1 MKTEDFLREVVALP
15 GVTGNESAAAAY
27 IAKAFEPYCDDV
39 KIDCMN
45 NVIGHIA
52 GSGPKVIL
60 CAHQDEI
67 GLMVSKIEKDG
78 SLRMRNVGGVD
89 PRILPGM
96 RVTVWG
102 KEKLMGVIGAKPP
115 HLLTAED
122 RAKNYQRE
130 DLYVD
135 LGMTPEHV
143 NEKVQVGDFITLE
156 YGFTQLL
163 NNRYATKSVDDRGCV
178 AILLRAMEQLQKTAH
193 TADLYF
199 VATVQEEIGS
209 YGAATAGFGVDP
221 EIAIALDVCHAN
233 TPGAPALRTHE
244 LSNVVATK
252 GPFINRYL
260 RKKLDE
266 IAGEI
271 NVEVQTGVA
280 ARNTATDAD
289 SLGIVRGGVP
299 TVLLELPLKYMHTS
313 VELFDMHAVTEC
325 ARLLTAYCSAIDD
338 SWRDELWT

>member
-15 GVTGNESAAAAY
+15 GVTGNEGAVAEY
-27 IAKAFEPYCDDV
+27 IANAFKPYCDDV

-52 GSGPKVIL
+52 GNGPKVIL
-60 CAHQDEI
+60 CAHLDEI
-67 GLMVSKIEKDG
+67 GLMVSKIESDG

-115 HLLTAED
+115 HLLTAAD

-135 LGMTPEHV
+135 LGMSPEHV

-156 YGFTQLL
+156 CAFTPLL
-163 NNRYATKSVDDRGCV
+163 NNRYATKTVDDRGCV
-178 AILLRAMEQLQKTAH
+178 AILLRTMEMLQKVDH

-199 VATVQEEIGS
+199 VATCQEEIGA
-209 YGAATAGFGVDP
+209 YGAMTAGFGVDP
-221 EIAIALDVCHAN
+221 EIGIVLDVCHAV
-233 TPGAPALRTHE
+233 TPGAPALATHE
-244 LSNVVATK
+244 LGSVVSGK

-266 IAGEI
+266 IAREI
-271 NVEVQTGVA
+271 NTEVQMGVSTRGTG
-280 ARNTATDAD
+280 TDAD
-289 SLGIVRGGVP
+289 TLGIVRGGIP
-299 TVLLELPLKYMHTS
+299 CVLLELPLKYMHTS
-313 VELFDMHAVTEC
+313 VELFDMRAMTEC
-325 ARLLTAYCSAIDD
+325 ARLLCAYCAAIDD

>member
-15 GVTGNESAAAAY
+15 GITGNEGAVAQY
-27 IAKAFEPYCDDV
+27 IADAFKPYCDDV

-45 NVIGHIA
+45 SVIGHIA
-52 GSGPKVIL
+52 GNGPKVIL
-60 CAHQDEI
+60 CAHLDEI

-115 HLLTAED
+115 HLLTAAD
-122 RAKNYQRE
+122 RAKNYNRE
-130 DLYVD
+130 DLYID

-143 NEKVQVGDFITLE
+143 NEVVQVGDFVSLE
-156 YGFTQLL
+156 CAFTPLL
-163 NNRYATKSVDDRGCV
+163 NNRYATKTVDDRGCV
-178 AILLRAMEQLQKTAH
+178 AILLRAMEMLQKMDH

-199 VATVQEEIGS
+199 VATCQEEIGA
-209 YGAATAGFGVDP
+209 YGAATTGFGVDP
-221 EIAIALDVCHAN
+221 EIGIVLDVCHAS
-233 TPGAPALRTHE
+233 TPGAPSLSTHE
-244 LSNVVATK
+244 LGSVVSGK
-252 GPFINRYL
+252 GPFINRFL

-266 IAGEI
+266 VAREI
-271 NVEVQTGVA
+271 NTEVQTGVST
-280 ARNTATDAD
+280 RGTGTDAD

-299 TVLLELPLKYMHTS
+299 CVLLELPLKYMHTS
-313 VELFDMHAVTEC
+313 VELFDMRALTEC
-325 ARLLTAYCSAIDD
+325 ARLLAAYCAAIDD
-338 SWRDELWT
+338 TWRDELWT

>member
-15 GVTGNESAAAAY
+15 GVTGNEGAVAQY

-45 NVIGHIA
+45 SVIGHIA

-60 CAHQDEI
+60 CAHLDEI

-156 YGFTQLL
+156 YAFTPLL
-163 NNRYATKSVDDRGCV
+163 NNRYSTKSVDDRGCV
-178 AILLRAMEQLQKTAH
+178 AILLRAMEQLQKVDH

-199 VATVQEEIGS
+199 VATCQEEIGS

-244 LSNVVATK
+244 LNNVVATK

-266 IAGEI
+266 IAREI
-271 NVEVQTGVA
+271 NVEVQVGVA

-289 SLGIVRGGVP
+289 SLTIVRGGVP

-313 VELFDMHAVTEC
+313 VETFDMHAVTEC

-338 SWRDELWT
+338 TWRDELWT

>member
-15 GVTGNESAAAAY
+15 GITGNEGAVAQY
-27 IAKAFEPYCDDV
+27 IADAFKPYCDDV

-45 NVIGHIA
+45 SVIGHIA
-52 GSGPKVIL
+52 GNGPKVIL
-60 CAHQDEI
+60 CAHLDEI

-115 HLLTAED
+115 HLLTAAD
-122 RAKNYQRE
+122 RAKNYNRE
-130 DLYVD
+130 DLYID

-143 NEKVQVGDFITLE
+143 NEVVQVGDFVSLE
-156 YGFTQLL
+156 CAFTPLL
-163 NNRYATKSVDDRGCV
+163 NNRYATKTVDDRGCV
-178 AILLRAMEQLQKTAH
+178 AILLRAMEMLQKMDH

-199 VATVQEEIGS
+199 VATCQEEIGA

-221 EIAIALDVCHAN
+221 EIGIVLDVCHAS
-233 TPGAPALRTHE
+233 TPGAPSLATHE
-244 LSNVVATK
+244 LGSVVSGK
-252 GPFINRYL
+252 GPFINRFL

-266 IAGEI
+266 VAREI
-271 NVEVQTGVA
+271 NTEVQTGVST
-280 ARNTATDAD
+280 RGTGTDAD

-299 TVLLELPLKYMHTS
+299 CVLLELPLKYMHTS
-313 VELFDMHAVTEC
+313 VELFDMRALTEC
-325 ARLLTAYCSAIDD
+325 ARLLAAYCAAIDD
-338 SWRDELWT
+338 TWRDELWT

>member
-15 GVTGNESAAAAY
+15 GVTGNEGAVAEY
-27 IAKAFEPYCDDV
+27 IANAFKPYCDDV
-39 KIDCMN
+39 QIDCMN

-52 GSGPKVIL
+52 GNGPKVIL
-60 CAHQDEI
+60 CAHLDEI
-67 GLMVSKIEKDG
+67 GLMVSKIESDG

-115 HLLTAED
+115 HLLTAAD

-135 LGMTPEHV
+135 LGMNPEHV

-156 YGFTQLL
+156 CAFTPLL
-163 NNRYATKSVDDRGCV
+163 NNRYATKTVDDRGCV
-178 AILLRAMEQLQKTAH
+178 AILLRTMEMLQKVDH

-199 VATVQEEIGS
+199 VATCQEEIGA
-209 YGAATAGFGVDP
+209 YGAMTAGFGVDP
-221 EIAIALDVCHAN
+221 EIGIVLDVCHAV
-233 TPGAPALRTHE
+233 TPGAPALATHE
-244 LSNVVATK
+244 LGSVVSGK

-266 IAGEI
+266 IAREI
-271 NVEVQTGVA
+271 NTEVQMGVSTRGTG
-280 ARNTATDAD
+280 TDAD
-289 SLGIVRGGVP
+289 TLGIVRGGIP
-299 TVLLELPLKYMHTS
+299 CVLLELPLKYMHTS
-313 VELFDMHAVTEC
+313 VELFDMRAMTEC
-325 ARLLTAYCSAIDD
+325 ARLLCAYCAAIDD

>member
-15 GVTGNESAAAAY
+15 GVTGNEGAVAEY
-27 IAKAFEPYCDDV
+27 IANAFKPYCDDV

-52 GSGPKVIL
+52 GPCPKVIL
-60 CAHQDEI
+60 CAHLDEI
-67 GLMVSKIEKDG
+67 GLMVSKIESDG

-115 HLLTAED
+115 HLLTAAD
-122 RAKNYQRE
+122 RSKNYQRE

-135 LGMTPEHV
+135 LGMSPEHV
-143 NEKVQVGDFITLE
+143 NEKVQVGD
-156 YGFTQLL
+156 
-163 NNRYATKSVDDRGCV
+163 
-178 AILLRAMEQLQKTAH
+178 
-193 TADLYF
+193 LYF
-199 VATVQEEIGS
+199 VATCQEEIGS

-221 EIAIALDVCHAN
+221 EIAIALDVCHAT
-233 TPGAPALRTHE
+233 TPGAPALATHE
-244 LSNVVATK
+244 LSSVVATK

-266 IAGEI
+266 IAREI
-271 NVEVQTGVA
+271 NVEVQSGVA
-280 ARNTATDAD
+280 ARSTYTDAD

-313 VELFDMHAVTEC
+313 VELFDMHAVSEC
-325 ARLLTAYCSAIDD
+325 ARLLCAYCAAIDD
-338 SWRDELWT
+338 TWRDELWT

>member
-1 MKTEDFLREVVALP
+1 MKTEDFLREVAALP
-15 GVTGNESAAAAY
+15 GVTGNEGAVAQY

-39 KIDCMN
+39 KIDAMS
-45 NVIGHIA
+45 NVIGHIK
-52 GSGPKVIL
+52 GNGPKVVL

-96 RVTVWG
+96 RVTVRG
-102 KEKLMGVIGAKPP
+102 KEDLMGVIGAKPP
-115 HLLTAED
+115 HLLTEAD
-122 RAKNYQRE
+122 RAKNYNRE
-130 DLYVD
+130 DLYID
-135 LGMTPEHV
+135 LGMSPEHV

-156 YGFTQLL
+156 YGFTKLL

-178 AILLRAMEQLQKTAH
+178 AILLRAMEQLQKVDH

-199 VATVQEEIGS
+199 VATVQEEIGA
-209 YGAATAGFGVDP
+209 YGASTAAFGIDP
-221 EIAIALDVCHAN
+221 DIAIALDVCHAN
-233 TPGAPALRTHE
+233 TPGAPALRTHD
-244 LSNVVATK
+244 LHDVVATK

-266 IAGEI
+266 IAAEI
-271 NVEVQTGVA
+271 NVEIQTGIA

-289 SLGIVRGGVP
+289 ALGIVRGGVP
-299 TVLLELPLKYMHTS
+299 SVLLELPLKYMHTS
-313 VELFDMHAVTEC
+313 VETFDMHAVTEC
-325 ARLLTAYCSAIDD
+325 ARLLVSYCAAIDD
-338 SWRDELWT
+338 TWRDELWT

>member
-178 AILLRAMEQLQKTAH
+178 AILLRTMEALQKVEH

-199 VATVQEEIGS
+199 VATVQEEIGA
-209 YGAATAGFGVDP
+209 YGAMTAGFGVDP
-221 EIAIALDVCHAN
+221 EIGIVLDVCHAA
-233 TPGAPALRTHE
+233 TPGAPALSTHE
-244 LSNVVATK
+244 LGSVVSGK

-266 IAGEI
+266 IAAEI
-271 NVEVQTGVA
+271 NTEVQTGVST
-280 ARNTATDAD
+280 RGTGTDAD
-289 SLGIVRGGVP
+289 TLTIVRGGVP

-313 VELFDMHAVTEC
+313 VELFDMRAVTEC